1 MIQIIITSIC
11 ASLFFTT
18 IHNLHIKWKI
28 NFKPFSCGSCLAS
41 WVAVVLY
48 FSPELILNIAS
59 VLFISGFIAPIL
71 ETLIYKIWN

>member
-1 MIQIIITSIC
+1 MIQIILTSIC

-18 IHNLHIKWKI
+18 IHNLHRKWGV

-41 WVAVVLY
+41 WVGIILY
-48 FSPELILNIAS
+48 FSPELIVNIAS
-59 VLFISGFIAPIL
+59 VLFISGVIAAIT